1 MQYEPTTPQQ
11 DGFSMPAEFS
21 PHQGC
26 ILIWPERPGSWK
38 NGAAAAR
45 KAFRSVIAA
54 IAESETVYVA
64 VNPHSRPSAERML
77 AGMANVRLLAST
89 GASTP
94 GAARST
100 ACTPTGRRTMPS
112 RAACWI
118 CSAFAAMMPH
128 RS

>member
-1 MQYEPTTPQQ
+1 MEKKMQKCAEDPKERMTTPQA
-11 DGFSMPAEFS
+11 DGFFMPGEYE
-21 PHQGC
+21 PHDGC

-77 AGMANVRLLAST
+77 AGMANVRLLLPNSVLISFIKNT
-89 GASTP
+89 KQDE
-94 GAARST
+94 
-100 ACTPTGRRTMPS
+100 
-112 RAACWI
+112 
-118 CSAFAAMMPH
+118 FQLL
-128 RS
+128 